1 MMGQTGGHNVSELH
15 HPGKHLRNLILQDLG
30 LSVTEAAQLLGV
42 HRVGLSRL
50 LNGRGSLSAE
60 MAVRLEKAFGADVE
74 ALMRMQTSYDI
85 AQVRLVEDHLLVERY
100 SPPSSQPVQADLS
113 R

>member
-1 MMGQTGGHNVSELH
+1 MGQSGGQDVCELH
-15 HPGKHLRNLILQDLG
+15 HPGEHLRRMILHDLG
-30 LSVTEAAQLLGV
+30 LSVTEAAHVLGV

-50 LNGRGSLSAE
+50 LNGHASLSAE

-74 ALMRMQTSYDI
+74 ALMRIQNSYDI
-85 AQVRLVEDHLLVERY
+85 AQARSLGAQIAVERY
-100 SPPSSQPVQADLS
+100 VPPSNRLVQAGLS